1 MRKRQRGFTLIE
13 LMIVL
18 GVVAILAAVAIP
30 LYTSSVQKS
39 HRTDAKAALTTAAQA
54 MERWFTERNTYA
66 GALLGVGGIYGA
78 TSSNGY
84 YTMSFAAGGANNTNA
99 LGYTLEATPV
109 GTQASDSCGVYTLD
123 QTNNITANGVSPPP
137 AGCW

>member
-1 MRKRQRGFTLIE
+1 MQNPQRGMTLIE
-13 LMIVL
+13 LMV
-18 GVVAILAAVAIP
+18 VVAIVAILSTVAVAS
-30 LYTSSVQKS
+30 YTSSVRNS
-39 HRTDAKAALTTAAQA
+39 HRTDAKSALTTAAQA
-54 MERWFTERNTYA
+54 MERWFTERNTYT

-84 YTMSFAAGGANNTNA
+84 YAMSFAAGGAQNSNA
-99 LGYTLEATPV
+99 IGYTLQATPV
-109 GTQASDSCGVYTLD
+109 GSQAGDTCGTYTLD